1 MTKIPRPA
9 SKPPVVP
16 RKPAPKRPAFPA
28 VREASASK
36 ARAEAL
42 YRSGKPRK

>member
-1 MTKIPRPA
+1 MTRFTMPTRERMKQ
-9 SKPPVVP
+9 PP
-16 RKPAPKRPAFPA
+16 KPAPKKKAFPT
-28 VREASASK
+28 VREASAK